1 MVYWI
6 YKMPKKKSWL
16 QENQTLIGLIIIAI
30 ILWKMGESGM
40 FSKTATYNIENV
52 EGDTITNQETI
63 NQLENPTPGDL
74 CTIDCVPNNIN
85 LGQSSTCTLRDGI
98 NANCLIYFR
107 YNSGDWK
114 YLATVTTDSGGIYRE
129 TRTPGYAGYYEFAAI
144 CDDCVTNK
152 ETVIVNTPTDDSDD
166 DSSSEDTSYYTCG
179 LSSWCY
185 AGTCPPGY
193 FCEKIDS
200 LYATWCACINNNG
213 EVHPEWKP
221 DGDNY
226 NPIECSDSDNGYTI
240 FTRGTCTDGTGTY
253 EDYCYDNEIGDKVL
267 WEYTCVDNKCVGQK
281 VNCPYMNSACGEG
294 ACWELN

>member
-6 YKMPKKKSWL
+6 YKMAKKKSWL

-30 ILWKMGESGM
+30 ILWKGGEAGW
-40 FSKTATYNIENV
+40 FSKNATYNIENV

-114 YLATVTTDSGGIYRE
+114 YLATVTTDAGGIYRE

-152 ETVIVNTPTDDSDD
+152 ETVIVNTPTDDS
-166 DSSSEDTSYYTCG
+166 S
-179 LSSWCY
+179 
-185 AGTCPPGY
+185 
-193 FCEKIDS
+193 
-200 LYATWCACINNNG
+200 
-213 EVHPEWKP
+213 
-221 DGDNY
+221 DGDDTDPYDPANY
-226 NPIECSDSDNGYTI
+226 PCEWVINPTSQASC
-240 FTRGTCTDGTGTY
+240 DGHPG
-253 EDYCYDNEIGDKVL
+253 CYDDVESYCL
-267 WEYTCVDNKCVGQK
+267 FQPATSATPAKCVCARQ
-281 VNCPYMNSACGEG
+281 PNSCENLCYNSGFYDGYCTYQITKDPCGSSYDMIEGNQYCTGGDFGFG
-294 ACWELN
+294 ACCCHYN